1 MINLQGKALI
11 EAAQYEAS
19 FATDSKGPLDRF
31 KEMFWVWYVDNQN
44 DKLPIR
50 FFWWSP
56 RLKDLKPLFEK
67 IFGPMPAVVRGFAR
81 PF

>member
-1 MINLQGKALI
+1 MINLEGKAII

-31 KEMFWVWYVDNQN
+31 KEMFWGWYVDNQN
-44 DKLPIR
+44 DTVARIL
-50 FFWWSP
+50 FWSIK
-56 RLKDLKPLFEK
+56 LKDLKRVFEK
-67 IFGPMPAVVRGFAR
+67 IFGPMPAVIPGFAR